1 MRSGALLTALSPE
14 AIEKFQKQHEPAAT
28 AVLRGGTGGQG
39 SASEEDVGETKEVD
53 LAVKKDN

>member
-28 AVLRGGTGGQG
+28 AVLRGG